1 MSDYEFSLPWSPS
14 VNGMRAV
21 FRNRMITTKKGRDY
35 HKAVQSLMMDL
46 NLSDEGIT
54 DRLHVSMVLNPP
66 TLRKYDIDN
75 RCKAVFDALSM
86 SGFWLDDE
94 QIDSLSIKKGEKI
107 KGGLITIRVNRL
119 LDYL

>member
-1 MSDYEFSLPWSPS
+1 MSDYEFTLPWSPS

-35 HKAVQSLMMDL
+35 HKSVHKLMDEL
-46 NLSDEGIT
+46 NLSGENMT

-75 RCKAVFDALSM
+75 RCKAVFDALSQCA
-86 SGFWLDDE
+86 FWLDDE

-107 KGGLITIRVNRL
+107 KGGSIVIKVIKL
-119 LDYL
+119 L

>member
-1 MSDYEFSLPWSPS
+1 MSDYEFELPWSPS

-35 HKAVQSLMMDL
+35 HKSVQALMSDL
-46 NLSDEGIT
+46 NLSDEGIA
-54 DRLHVSMVLNPP
+54 DRVHVSMVLNPP

-75 RCKAVFDALSM
+75 RCKAVFDAISM

-94 QIDSLSIKKGEKI
+94 QIDSLSIKKGEKV
-107 KGGLITIRVNRL
+107 KDGLIKIRVTL
-119 LDYL
+119 LNQ

>member
-1 MSDYEFSLPWSPS
+1 MSDYEFDLPWPPS

-35 HKAVQSLMMDL
+35 HKAVQLLMTDL
-46 NLSDEGIT
+46 NLSNEGIA

-75 RCKAVFDALSM
+75 RCKAVFDALSI

-94 QIDSLSIKKGEKI
+94 QIDSLSIKKGEKV
-107 KGGLITIRVNRL
+107 KSGLIKVRVTRL
-119 LDYL
+119 D

>member
-1 MSDYEFSLPWSPS
+1 MSDYEFTLPWSPS

-35 HKAVQSLMMDL
+35 HKPVKSLMSAL
-46 NLSDEGIT
+46 GLSDECVDG
-54 DRLHVSMVLNPP
+54 RLHVSMVLNPP

-75 RCKAVFDALSM
+75 RCKAVFDALSNC
-86 SGFWLDDE
+86 GFWLDDE

-107 KGGLITIRVNRL
+107 KGGSIEVRVTIK
-119 LDYL
+119 